1 MKHPVA
7 VVAHDAGAANHML
20 AWLADEAD
28 LRPAL
33 AGPALALWRQARGD
47 APQWSPAAALDGA
60 ATLVSGTGWASS
72 LEHDARRMA
81 RERGIH
87 SIAVIDH
94 WTNYEARFERDGETV
109 LPDEIWVS
117 DPHARAMA
125 ERLFNGVK
133 VVEQPNAYLAAQ
145 VRQVAELETAHPAG
159 SRVLYLLE
167 PIRQAWGE
175 LPEPGEFAALDFF
188 AGHLDLLGIGAAA
201 RIRLRPHPS
210 DARGKYDAWLARR
223 ADPRFALDREP
234 ALAAS
239 LAWSSVVAGCQT
251 YAMVVALAS
260 GRQVFSTI
268 PPWAPPCVLP
278 HPGIIQLSELTK
290 TGIT

>member
-1 MKHPVA
+1 MKHPLA

-33 AGPALALWRQARGD
+33 TGPALALWRQARGD
-47 APQWSPAAALDGA
+47 GPQMSTAEALDGA
-60 ATLVSGTGWASS
+60 ATLVSGTGWASNH
-72 LEHDARRMA
+72 EHDARRMA
-81 RERGIH
+81 RERGIR

-94 WTNYEARFERDGETV
+94 WTNYRARFVRDGETV

-125 ERLFNGVK
+125 EGLFEGVK
-133 VVEQPNAYLAAQ
+133 VVEKPNAYLAAQ
-145 VRQVAELETAHPAG
+145 LRQVLELETAHPAG
-159 SRVLYLLE
+159 SRVLYVLE

-175 LPEPGEFAALDFF
+175 LPEAGEFAALDFF
-188 AGHLDLLGIGAAA
+188 ADHLDLLDLGPNTQV
-201 RIRLRPHPS
+201 RLRPHPS
-210 DARGKYDAWLARR
+210 DAAGKYDAWLSRR

-234 ALAAS
+234 ALAAA
-239 LAWSSVVAGCQT
+239 LAWSGVVAGCQT

-260 GRQVFSTI
+260 GRKVFSTI
-268 PPWAPPCVLP
+268 PPWAPPCILP
-278 HPGIIQLSELTK
+278 HPGIIKLSDLTK
-290 TGIT
+290 TGHS